1 MNDLASQLRP
11 MAWWLVPLVLIVV
24 LIGWETDWGREL
36 RPAAPTLEPIAP
48 KPVVIGL
55 LPEYA
60 IAGGIAG
67 HKETVDRT
75 LFNPTRRPA
84 PVVVEAPKPRM
95 QRGLY
100 LLTGTTVA
108 GDRAL
113 AFLKEKNGG
122 KAVTVKQGAMVSG
135 MLVAEVKPDR
145 VRLTLGD
152 ESEELVLKVATNSR
166 PTPIPATAA
175 PPGVPPAPTPPGAA
189 PAAGGAPQ
197 TTSAAT
203 AQPPQNPNVELS
215 LAERRRAARAA
226 AAQQNAGGGA
236 DAAPSGTVPV
246 PAAATPAANSAPPAV
261 PPGWEHL
268 YRQRSN

>member
-1 MNDLASQLRP
+1 MNDLAAQVRT
-11 MAWWLVPLVLIVV
+11 MTWWMLPLVLIV
-24 LIGWETDWGREL
+24 LAIGWETDWGRGI
-36 RPAAPTLEPIAP
+36 RPGAPPLEPIAP

-60 IAGGIAG
+60 IVGGVAG

-84 PVVVEAPKPRM
+84 PVVTEAPKPRM

-100 LLTGTTVA
+100 VLTGTTVT

-113 AFLKEKNGG
+113 AFLKEKNSG
-122 KAVTVKQGAMVSG
+122 KAVTVKQGATVG
-135 MLVAEVKPDR
+135 GLLVAEVKADR
-145 VRLTLGD
+145 VKLALGD

-166 PTPIPATAA
+166 PTPSAGPAA
-175 PPGVPPAPTPPGAA
+175 PPGIPVPPVPPGAA
-189 PAAGGAPQ
+189 PAAGATPKV
-197 TTSAAT
+197 TNAAT
-203 AQPPQNPNVELS
+203 AQPPQSSTPELS

-226 AAQQNAGGGA
+226 AAQPDGSGGGA
-236 DAAPSGTVPV
+236 PVQSGTVV
-246 PAAATPAANSAPPAV
+246 APAAASPAAGAPAPV

-268 YRQRSN
+268 YRQRNN